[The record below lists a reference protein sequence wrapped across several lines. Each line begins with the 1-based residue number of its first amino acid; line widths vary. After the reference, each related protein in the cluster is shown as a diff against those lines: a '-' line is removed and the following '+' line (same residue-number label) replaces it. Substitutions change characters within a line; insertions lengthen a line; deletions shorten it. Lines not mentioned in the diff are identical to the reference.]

1 MAKESTKVKL
11 IDFWAVWCGP
21 CKIMNPV
28 IEELEKTYEGKI
40 TVEKFDVDAPE
51 NQAKVVQYQVMA
63 MPTYFIEKDGEV
75 VAHFVGAQSK
85 TVLKDALDKALETDH
100 S

>member
-1 MAKESTKVKL
+1 MAKVKL

-21 CKIMNPV
+21 CKVMNPI
-28 IEELEKTYEGKI
+28 IEEIEKEFAGKI

-51 NQAKVVQYQVMA
+51 NQEIVQDYKVMA

-75 VAHFVGAQSK
+75 VNHFVGSQSK
-85 TVLKDALDKALETDH
+85 KTLAEALQKAID
-100 S
+100 